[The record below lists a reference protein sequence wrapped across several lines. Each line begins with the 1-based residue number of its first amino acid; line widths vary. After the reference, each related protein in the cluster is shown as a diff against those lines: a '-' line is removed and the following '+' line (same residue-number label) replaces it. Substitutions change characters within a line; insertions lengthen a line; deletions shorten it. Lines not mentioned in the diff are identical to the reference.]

1 MKALVLLGHGAR
13 DPAWAGPLERVR
25 ATLARTHPKFAVEV
39 AFLESMLPTLAEA
52 VAALAARGATR
63 IVVVP
68 VFLARG
74 GHLKRDLPALL
85 DELRC
90 RHPACDVRL
99 APVAGE
105 APQVIAAIAAHAAAQ
120 ADGEI

>member
-1 MKALVLLGHGAR
+1 MALVLLGHGAR
-13 DPAWAGPLERVR
+13 DPVWAGPLERVR
-25 ATLARTHPKFAVEV
+25 APLARTRPELVIEM
-39 AFLESMLPTLAEA
+39 AFLEFMPPTLAEA
-52 VAALAARGATR
+52 VAALMARDVTR

-74 GHLKRDLPALL
+74 GHLKRDLPILL
-85 DELRC
+85 DELRR

-99 APVAGE
+99 ATAAGE
-105 APQVIAAIAAHAAAQ
+105 APEVIAAIAAYAAAQ